1 MCSLWRPAAIAAA
14 LGVSF
19 AAGCVATGERTPTE
33 VALPIASSLYTVTG
47 RLSARHGTEG
57 LSANFQWRHDRDQDE
72 LELSSPLGQTVARLT
87 GNADGV
93 RMIAAD
99 GRVETAGDWQV
110 LTTRGL
116 GWPLPIAGLAYWV
129 QGAPREGAP
138 FAVEAGAGGTP
149 ALLRQDGWTIV
160 YGAFML
166 DAGGVARPSRV
177 TLNYADVEIRLAID
191 AWQ

>member
-1 MCSLWRPAAIAAA
+1 MAAV
-14 LGVSF
+14 LGVCFVSGC
-19 AAGCVATGERTPTE
+19 AATVERTSTD
-33 VALPIASSLYTVTG
+33 VAFPIARSLYTVTG
-47 RLSARHGTEG
+47 RLSARHGAEG
-57 LSANFQWRHDRDQDE
+57 LSANFQWRHDRDRDE

-110 LTTRGL
+110 LTMRGL
-116 GWPLPIAGLAYWV
+116 GWPLPVAGLAYWV
-129 QGAPREGAP
+129 QGAPREGAS
-138 FAVEAGAGGTP
+138 FAVEAGTGGTP

-160 YGAFML
+160 YGAFVL
-166 DAGGVARPSRV
+166 DAGGVARPSRI